1 MKGKQITR
9 TKRLIETDR
18 LGFVNG
24 SEELI
29 RRDIEN
35 LLGEY
40 FCLSGPIRLK
50 IDKNYDKIEIS
61 VVAESSSVKR
71 FNLIK

>member
-40 FCLSGPIRLK
+40 F
-50 IDKNYDKIEIS
+50 
-61 VVAESSSVKR
+61 
-71 FNLIK
+71 

>member
-1 MKGKQITR
+1 MKTKQISR
-9 TKRLIETDR
+9 TQRLIETDR

-29 RRDIEN
+29 RRDIEG

-40 FCLSGPIRLK
+40 FCLNGPVKLK
-50 IDKNYDKIEIS
+50 INKN
-61 VVAESSSVKR
+61 
-71 FNLIK
+71 

>member
-40 FCLSGPIRLK
+40 FCLNGPIKLK
-50 IDKNYDKIEIS
+50 IDKNFDKIEIS